1 MKKCVNEFAV
11 VKTDNDYVLASQYDD
26 GSIEISYERHR
37 VDNSHVEVIQHRNRD
52 RLGNYY
58 TTKKIIE
65 STVVC
70 PCEEPFGEYKWR
82 KEHAERLYKAV
93 EDAMSRVSTSALLNL
108 ISTAKRY
115 ASDDSMECNP
125 EVKAKLENLIYH
137 MEVEEECRRKEVTD
151 ETAEDNA

>member
-11 VKTDNDYVLASQYDD
+11 VRTDNDYVLASQYDD

-37 VDNSHVEVIQHRNRD
+37 IDNSHVEVIQHRNRD

-70 PCEEPFGEYKWR
+70 PCGEPFDEYEWR

-93 EDAMSRVSTSALLNL
+93 EDAMSRVSTSALSSL
-108 ISTAKRY
+108 ISTAKHY
-115 ASDDSMECNP
+115 ARDDSLYMKSNP
-125 EVKAKLENLIYH
+125 QVKAKLENLIIT
-137 MEVEEECRRKEVTD
+137 MEEAYNEHH
-151 ETAEDNA
+151 